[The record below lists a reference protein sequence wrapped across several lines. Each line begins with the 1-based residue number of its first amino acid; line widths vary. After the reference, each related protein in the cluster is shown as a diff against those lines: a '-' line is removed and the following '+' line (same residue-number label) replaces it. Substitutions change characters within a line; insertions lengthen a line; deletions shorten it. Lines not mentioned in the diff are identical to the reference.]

1 MANSE
6 SIKYRIEGLDCPDC
20 ALSLERAVVALPEI
34 DAAQVL
40 YATGQLTVTS
50 RAVANTLPAITRI
63 AEGMGYRVGH
73 PGALAGSGPRGWRD
87 VLRLH
92 RRRLATAGG
101 VLFLLLAL
109 LSGSLGVPLIVTQ
122 LLYAAS
128 IGISGFFVARAG
140 WLALTEAH
148 HLDMNALMVIAAVG
162 AMFVG
167 EHAEG
172 AVTLILFSVG
182 ELLES
187 YAADK
192 ARGAVHALMELA
204 PAEALRRDRDGEKRV
219 PVAELEIGD
228 EILVRPGE
236 RLPMDARVLEGTSW
250 VDQAPI
256 TGESTSVEKTLDDE
270 VFAGTINGNGALR
283 LQVTRLAQDNAI
295 ARILRLVE
303 EAQGRRAP
311 AQRFVDRFARIYTPA
326 VLVVAVGVAAL
337 PPLLGMG
344 PLTEWVYRALVLL
357 VISCPCALV
366 ISTPVTIVSAM
377 ARAARSGVLIKGG
390 RYLEELASVRA
401 IAFDKTGTLTK
412 GEPRIVAGAC
422 DLHPEGRECQA
433 CRDLLAKAAAVES
446 RSEHALGQALVQHAQ
461 QLGVADRYAQGEQV
475 TAVAGRGIRGLVE
488 GHQIAVGNHDFC
500 HPEGNPEEELCR
512 EVLDVER
519 RGYTVLVVKDDC
531 CDARCYFAVGDSIR
545 DDAKEVIADLARSGI
560 EKTIMLTGDNGHIA
574 RTIADEV
581 GIEEVRAGLLPE
593 DKVAV
598 VQQLIERYGRVAMIG
613 DGVNDAPALA
623 TASLGIVMGAIGS
636 DAALEAADVAL
647 MSDNLSRLPYAIRLG
662 RSAMRTV
669 RANIIFAL
677 MIKLVFLVL
686 AATGVATLWMAVV
699 ADTGASLAVSLNG
712 LRLLGYKERA
722 AKQSRVPG
730 Q

>member
-172 AVTLILFSVG
+172 AVTLILFSIG

-187 YAADK
+187 YAADR

-219 PVAELEIGD
+219 PVAELQIGD

-236 RLPMDARVLEGTSW
+236 RFPMDGRVLEGTSW

-256 TGESTSVEKTLDDE
+256 TGESRLIEKAVGSE
-270 VFAGTINGNGALR
+270 VFASSINGEGSLEIAVTHLVADNTISR
-283 LQVTRLAQDNAI
+283 LI
-295 ARILRLVE
+295 KMVE
-303 EAQGRRAP
+303 EAQEQRAP
-311 AQRFVDRFARIYTPA
+311 TQRFVDRFARYYTPA
-326 VLVVAVGVAAL
+326 
-337 PPLLGMG
+337 
-344 PLTEWVYRALVLL
+344 
-357 VISCPCALV
+357 
-366 ISTPVTIVSAM
+366 IV
-377 ARAARSGVLIKGG
+377 
-390 RYLEELASVRA
+390 
-401 IAFDKTGTLTK
+401 
-412 GEPRIVAGAC
+412 
-422 DLHPEGRECQA
+422 
-433 CRDLLAKAAAVES
+433 
-446 RSEHALGQALVQHAQ
+446 
-461 QLGVADRYAQGEQV
+461 
-475 TAVAGRGIRGLVE
+475 
-488 GHQIAVGNHDFC
+488 
-500 HPEGNPEEELCR
+500 
-512 EVLDVER
+512 
-519 RGYTVLVVKDDC
+519 
-531 CDARCYFAVGDSIR
+531 
-545 DDAKEVIADLARSGI
+545 
-560 EKTIMLTGDNGHIA
+560 
-574 RTIADEV
+574 
-581 GIEEVRAGLLPE
+581 
-593 DKVAV
+593 
-598 VQQLIERYGRVAMIG
+598 
-613 DGVNDAPALA
+613 
-623 TASLGIVMGAIGS
+623 
-636 DAALEAADVAL
+636 
-647 MSDNLSRLPYAIRLG
+647 
-662 RSAMRTV
+662 
-669 RANIIFAL
+669 
-677 MIKLVFLVL
+677 VL
-686 AATGVATLWMAVV
+686 AALAAVV
-699 ADTGASLAVSLNG
+699 PSLLLHSGAWSLLLRAWGRRELG
-712 LRLLGYKERA
+712 LRRERVH
-722 AKQSRVPG
+722 RVPVPPETG
-730 Q
+730 LAECASPRPVHHRRR